1 VQIKSARLAIV
12 GGNSQGGPWL
22 TEAGRPPVYG
32 NSVGGLWPAPNFIA
46 RVQEGTDCDTQRAI
60 AGSAR
65 SQPARP
71 QVQPIHQKF
80 RGLYRWVDPKPSEH
94 IIEQTLATKPISHIL
109 GKEEAGLDGNNL
121 LAGIEAMNGPGH
133 ASIPVRRTQLQRAAS
148 DKPVT
153 P

>member
-1 VQIKSARLAIV
+1 VHLRAR
-12 GGNSQGGPWL
+12 
-22 TEAGRPPVYG
+22 E
-32 NSVGGLWPAPNFIA
+32 GLVLD
-46 RVQEGTDCDTQRAI
+46 R
-60 AGSAR
+60 
-65 SQPARP
+65 
-71 QVQPIHQKF
+71 
-80 RGLYRWVDPKPSEH
+80 SEH
-94 IIEQTLATKPISHIL
+94 GGRLGRAGAATCDVLGIGLLSGNGKKTAEPYIRSAGMGAKPISHIV